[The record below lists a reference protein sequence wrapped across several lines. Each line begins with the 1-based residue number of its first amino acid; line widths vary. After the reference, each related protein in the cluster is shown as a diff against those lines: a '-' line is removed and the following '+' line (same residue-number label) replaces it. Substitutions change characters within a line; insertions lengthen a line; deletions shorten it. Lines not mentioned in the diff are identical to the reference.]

1 MSADVIGNDTRMVCG
16 PCSNFS
22 GPRMTLVTDF
32 TLNRTRT
39 VNSRLFNGSLFQFN
53 TVTAAP
59 TLEQSI
65 GVSTIGSEAS
75 TGTWIPASLTGATI
89 QFRITAEKFHGNFR
103 LHRWMISRTKP
114 RAAT

>member
-1 MSADVIGNDTRMVCG
+1 MSADLIGNETRMVCG

-32 TLNRTRT
+32 TLNGTRT
-39 VNSRLFNGSLFQFN
+39 VNSRSFNGSLFQFS

-59 TLEQSI
+59 VLEHSI

-75 TGTWIPASLTGATI
+75 TGTWILASFTGATI
-89 QFRITAEKFHGNFR
+89 QFRRTAEKFHGN
-103 LHRWMISRTKP
+103 LP
-114 RAAT
+114 LATLDDF